1 VSRVLITGAVGN
13 IGTALVRRLANDGS
27 FEIRAADQD
36 PAPSWMSELG
46 AETLQVDLR
55 DYAEAARATKGCS
68 HVIHLAAIV
77 GGIGNFN
84 QLPYTLTETNNALCG
99 ALCRAAI
106 DEGVDRFVYMSS
118 SMVYERAQVFPTPED
133 YLPDCPAPL
142 SAYGFQKLTG
152 EMYTRS
158 AHEEFGL
165 PFTICRPGNAFGPGE
180 LAGNEPG
187 ISHVVPDLIAKVL
200 GGQMPLEIF
209 GSGNQTRSLTHLDD
223 VAAGIVAAA
232 TSPAGLN
239 EDFNIAGKEELTV
252 TEIARI
258 VWEECGRDPDQ
269 FRLRHVD
276 SFRVDVPRRY
286 LSTEKARRLLGWEP
300 RISVRDGIEQMVEW
314 TRSQIGVASSPEGT
328 MARGP
333 KPPPAT
339 VAGQE
344 SPR

>member
-1 VSRVLITGAVGN
+1 LSRILITGAVGN
-13 IGTALVRRLANDGS
+13 IGTTLVRRLASDGR

-36 PAPSWMSELG
+36 PAPGWMSELG
-46 AETLQVDLR
+46 AETLQADLR
-55 DYAEAARATKGCS
+55 EPDEARRATAGCT

-99 ALCRAAI
+99 TLCRAAI
-106 DEGVDRFVYMSS
+106 DESVERFVYMSS

-133 YLPDCPAPL
+133 YLPECPTPV

-180 LAGNEPG
+180 LAADEPG
-187 ISHVVPDLIAKVL
+187 ISHVVPDLIAKVFA
-200 GGQMPLEIF
+200 GQKPLEIF
-209 GSGNQTRSLTHLDD
+209 GTGEQTRSLTHLDD
-223 VAAGIVAAA
+223 VADGIIAAA

-252 TEIARI
+252 KEIARI
-258 VWEECGRDPDQ
+258 VWEECGEDPDD
-269 FRLRHVD
+269 FALRHVD
-276 SFRVDVPRRY
+276 TFRVDVPRRH

-300 RISVRDGIEQMVEW
+300 RISVRDGIAQMVEW
-314 TRSQIGVASSPEGT
+314 TRAHGAQSEDGATTLAATPATTSAT
-328 MARGP
+328 RRGP
-333 KPPPAT
+333 
-339 VAGQE
+339 
-344 SPR
+344 R

>member
-13 IGTALVRRLANDGS
+13 IGTALVRRLASEGR
-27 FEIRAADQD
+27 FEIRAADQV
-36 PAPSWMSELG
+36 PAPTWMSELG
-46 AETLQVDLR
+46 VETRQVDLR
-55 DYAEAARATKGCS
+55 DPADAVRATNGCS

-99 ALCRAAI
+99 TLCRAAI
-106 DEGVDRFVYMSS
+106 DAGVERFVYMSS
-118 SMVYERAQVFPTPED
+118 SMVYERAEVYPTPED
-133 YLPDCPAPL
+133 YLPDCPTPL

-180 LAGNEPG
+180 LAADEPG

-200 GGQMPLEIF
+200 AGRTPLEIF
-209 GSGNQTRSLTHLDD
+209 GSGEQTRSLTHLDD
-223 VAAGIVAAA
+223 VAAGIIAAA

-258 VWEECGRDPDQ
+258 VWEACGRDPEQ
-269 FRLRHVD
+269 FALRHVE

-300 RISVRDGIEQMVEW
+300 RWSVREGVAQMVEW
-314 TRSQIGVASSPEGT
+314 TRSQMEMASSAKGT
-328 MARGP
+328 MAASAEGP
-333 KPPPAT
+333 GLTIA
-339 VAGQE
+339 ARE

>member
-13 IGTALVRRLANDGS
+13 IGSALVRRLASDGR

-36 PAPSWMSELG
+36 PVPGWMIELG
-46 AETLQVDLR
+46 VEANRADLR
-55 DYAEAARATKGCS
+55 DPAAAARVTAGCS

-84 QLPYTLTETNNALCG
+84 QLPYTLTEANNALCG

-106 DEGVDRFVYMSS
+106 EHGTERFVYMSS
-118 SMVYERAQVFPTPED
+118 SMVYERAEVFPTPED
-133 YLPDCPAPL
+133 YLPDCPTPV

-180 LAGNEPG
+180 LAADEPG
-187 ISHVVPDLIAKVL
+187 ISHVVPDLIGKVL
-200 GGQMPLEIF
+200 AGQSPLEIF
-209 GSGNQTRSLTHLDD
+209 GTGEQTRSLTHLDD
-223 VAAGIVAAA
+223 VADGIIAAA

-252 TEIARI
+252 AEIARI
-258 VWEECGRDPDQ
+258 VWEECGRDPDD
-269 FRLRHVD
+269 FALRHVE
-276 SFRVDVPRRY
+276 SFRVDVPRRH

-300 RISVRDGIEQMVEW
+300 RITVRDGIAQMVEW
-314 TRSQIGVASSPEGT
+314 TRSHAEMASSPEGT
-328 MARGP
+328 MAAAAE
-333 KPPPAT
+333 PPGAT
-339 VAGQE
+339 SAARR